1 MSDSGAANA
10 FLNQAAFLLAEDF
23 LSRLRR
29 AVDQLTDDQI
39 WWRPNENSNSVGNLI
54 LHLSGNVR
62 QWIVAGVGAEP
73 DHRKRALE
81 FSEKGPI
88 SREELFNVLESAV
101 AKAGQVLAE
110 FDRSRVGDR
119 KSIQAYEVSVIQA
132 VIHVVE
138 HFSYHLGQIVY
149 VTKMLRDSD
158 LKFYK
163 GL

>member
-1 MSDSGAANA
+1 MSDCDTANE

-29 AVDQLTDDQI
+29 TVDQLTEDQI

-62 QWIVAGVGAEP
+62 QWIVAGVGAGP
-73 DHRKRALE
+73 DRRRRDLE
-81 FSEKGPI
+81 FSETGPI
-88 SREELFNVLESAV
+88 SREELLRVLESAV
-101 AKAGQVLAE
+101 SEACRTLIE

-119 KSIQAYEVSVIQA
+119 KNIQSYEVSVTQA
-132 VIHVVE
+132 VLHVVE

-149 VTKMLRDSD
+149 VTKMLRDAD
-158 LKFYK
+158 LKFYE